1 MRISDWS
8 QTCALPIFLFPLGF
22 PVTHGEGVADDARS
36 RLQLGKKLG
45 PELGVQAFKKIKRH
59 HRRLAEISGEQVLV
73 AEGDKI
79 RHPRFSRIR
88 LGFRDPLGVDVY
100 PDGPNAMSARCRHRD
115 TAIARTQIKE
125 NAPHLNVC
133 SLAPVIYPPHGK
145 RAVWGKK

>member
-1 MRISDWS
+1 MIRRPPRSTRTD
-8 QTCALPIFLFPLGF
+8 TLFPYTTLF
-22 PVTHGEGVADDARS
+22 RSEGVADDARS

-100 PDGPNAMSARCRHRD
+100 PDGPNAMSARCRDRD
-115 TAIARTQIKE
+115 TAIRSEEHKSELQ
-125 NAPHLNVC
+125 
-133 SLAPVIYPPHGK
+133 SLMRISYPVFCL
-145 RAVWGKK
+145 KKQK

>member
-8 QTCALPIFLFPLGF
+8 SDVCSSDL
-22 PVTHGEGVADDARS
+22 
-36 RLQLGKKLG
+36 

-79 RHPRFSRIR
+79 RHPRFSRIS

-100 PDGPNAMSARCRHRD
+100 PDGPNAMSARCRDRD
-115 TAIARTQIKE
+115 TAIARTQHIE
-125 NAPHLNVC
+125 ND
-133 SLAPVIYPPHGK
+133 PPLDFRPMAHGHNHQL
-145 RAVWGKK
+145 RGGRIT

>member
-8 QTCALPIFLFPLGF
+8 SDVCSSDL
-22 PVTHGEGVADDARS
+22 
-36 RLQLGKKLG
+36 

-100 PDGPNAMSARCRHRD
+100 PDGPNAMSARCRDRD
-115 TAIARTQIKE
+115 TAIARTQIIE
-125 NAPHLNVC
+125 NVPLLDVRHLE
-133 SLAPVIYPPHGK
+133 HGIDHRRSEK
-145 RAVWGKK
+145 RRVGTECVSPCRSRWSPYH